1 MFAKFVAMMLLTLLS
16 ICVTFGNYWYTFGIW
31 PRSWVAF
38 LGFGLIQLMVTGL
51 VHAVA
56 QSK

>member
-1 MFAKFVAMMLLTLLS
+1 MLAKFVALILLTGAS
-16 ICVTFGNYWYTFGIW
+16 IAVTFGNYWFTFGIW
-31 PRSWVAF
+31 PRSWFAFFGFAF
-38 LGFGLIQLMVTGL
+38 LQMLLTGL